1 MIKEFKNSVS
11 KASAQ
16 NFYGW
21 VIKQTTE
28 KKRGPIMATS
38 QNIGAA
44 SGAPAAPL
52 PTPMITGI
60 DQSTST
66 FFRDSINRKI
76 IRLNPTSSLTKES

>member
-28 KKRGPIMATS
+28 KKRGPTTDAYD
-38 QNIGAA
+38 NG
-44 SGAPAAPL
+44 
-52 PTPMITGI
+52 
-60 DQSTST
+60 
-66 FFRDSINRKI
+66 N
-76 IRLNPTSSLTKES
+76 